1 MFCFLTVQ
9 WFSEEFND
17 GGHPSFPIINKT
29 QCSSFMPDHIFS
41 DFQID
46 SESYIRDSNGFKN
59 KCERENTTVFF
70 LKIYRLIYIWGRALV
85 VIEGNKNAFV

>member
-1 MFCFLTVQ
+1 
-9 WFSEEFND
+9 
-17 GGHPSFPIINKT
+17 
-29 QCSSFMPDHIFS
+29 MPDHIFS

-70 LKIYRLIYIWGRALV
+70 LKIYLLIYIWGRALV
-85 VIEGNKNAFV
+85 VIEGNKNAFVWMKGNECLINGEYTLKLLYLLESNIV